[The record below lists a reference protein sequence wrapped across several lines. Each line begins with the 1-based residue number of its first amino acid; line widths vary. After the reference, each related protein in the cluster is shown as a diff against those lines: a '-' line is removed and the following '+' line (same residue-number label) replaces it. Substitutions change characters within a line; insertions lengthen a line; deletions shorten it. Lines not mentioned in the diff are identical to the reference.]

1 VKKHLKIKQAFVT
14 HWIPLITWL
23 LFIFLISSIHGSKFR
38 LLPFNTIME
47 VNIEGLL
54 SYRQAIFH
62 IGEYGLLAILMYRV
76 LKLQLNHFNGFIY
89 LLSFVITILYAISD
103 EAHQY
108 FVPGRFAT
116 LIDIIFDTIGIILG
130 LCYIYLYSRLVKR

>member
-1 VKKHLKIKQAFVT
+1 
-14 HWIPLITWL
+14 
-23 LFIFLISSIHGSKFR
+23 
-38 LLPFNTIME
+38 ME

-108 FVPGRFAT
+108 FVPGRFPT

-130 LCYIYLYSRLVKR
+130 LCYISLYSRLVKR